1 MQRTKLKG
9 WLQSQVE
16 SELGDCRKER
26 ERNERESRKERE
38 RSVGHA

>member
-26 ERNERESRKERE
+26 ERKRWRNKRPSKEH
-38 RSVGHA
+38 S